1 MCSASVVYAYS
12 LFAALNRISAPAP
25 LPCMSTTPLPNH
37 LPVHI
42 NLGNAVVAASATAPS
57 IRVVAIS
64 DTHSLTHLIPVED
77 IPLGD
82 VLVHCGDFT
91 KRGKAEEISKFD
103 AWRLPSTP
111 HKAGNQWYASLR
123 LDPYTTM
130 VIGLPS
136 LLGPRHTRIQLLSST
151 ALVLMHPQPTLP
163 MLVPTSLDWS
173 YI

>member
-1 MCSASVVYAYS
+1 MIQYRERIRKRNLQITYLKTIPFSISLHFCLVYAYS

-103 AWRLPSTP
+103 AWLGSLPHHT
-111 HKAGNQWYASLR
+111 KLVINGTLR
-123 LDPYTTM
+123 F
-130 VIGLPS
+130 
-136 LLGPRHTRIQLLSST
+136 
-151 ALVLMHPQPTLP
+151 ALIPTLP
-163 MLVPTSLDWS
+163 W
-173 YI
+173 